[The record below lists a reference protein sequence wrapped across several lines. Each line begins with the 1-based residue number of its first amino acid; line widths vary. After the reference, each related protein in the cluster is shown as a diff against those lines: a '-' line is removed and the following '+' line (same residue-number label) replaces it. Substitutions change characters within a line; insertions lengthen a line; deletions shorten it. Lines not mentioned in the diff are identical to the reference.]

1 MNHSRMRGPGARAIL
16 GAAGVVALVAVLLGC
31 SGGTASPKEKADGG
45 DSNTVELVFTYG
57 SEKQGWIEDV
67 TKSFNEG
74 ENKTGGKRIKVTAIP
89 MGSGECIDE
98 LLTGKRKAHL
108 TSPASGA
115 YVEIG
120 NGRSQAK
127 DKTDLI
133 GPVQNLVL
141 SPVVIAMWKSMAD
154 RLRKDGKEIGWA
166 DVQNL
171 ARDPKGWDAV
181 GAPQWGEFR
190 FAHTHPLYS
199 NSGLIA
205 VLAEVYAA
213 AGKTRGLTL
222 DDLKEAKVGKYLE
235 ELERSVVHYG
245 SSTGFFGK
253 KMVENGR
260 QYLHAAVLY
269 ENLVIESY
277 DKKLR
282 DPLVAVDPKEG
293 TCWSDDP
300 IGVVKRDWVSDEH
313 KEAARVYV
321 DYLRAK
327 PQQVTAMKYGF
338 RPADEKIPLDAP
350 LDPAHGVNPEEP
362 KKLMRVPTADV
373 LEGVLGL
380 WRKHKKPSRVV
391 LVMDTSGSMQAMRK
405 MENAQDA
412 ARELVES
419 LSDRD
424 QLSLLAF
431 SDRLAWVH
439 KEAVRMDAAGK
450 KKATDSIND
459 LVPRGETALYD
470 ATAAAYRHLLDN
482 PSPGTISAVVV
493 LTDGEDNK
501 SRATLDELIEQIKND
516 FEKKMIRVFTIAY
529 GREGNEKIM
538 KQIDDAT
545 HAKEIKMCQS

>member
-1 MNHSRMRGPGARAIL
+1 
-16 GAAGVVALVAVLLGC
+16 VLLGC
-31 SGGTASPKEKADGG
+31 SGRAAAPKENARAD
-45 DSNTVELVFTYG
+45 DNTVELVFTYG
-57 SEKQGWIEDV
+57 SEKQGWINDV
-67 TKSFNEG
+67 TKSFNDS
-74 ENKTGGKRIKVTAIP
+74 ENKTGGGKRIKVTAIP

-98 LLTGKRKAHL
+98 LLAGKRKAHL

-115 YVEIG
+115 YIEIG
-120 NGRSQAK
+120 NGRSQTK
-127 DKTDLI
+127 DKTDLV

-154 RLRKDGKEIGWA
+154 RLRKDGKEVGWA

-213 AGKTRGLTL
+213 TGKTRGLTL
-222 DDLKEAKVGKYLE
+222 DDLKEAKVGKYLQ
-235 ELERSVVHYG
+235 ELEHSVVHYG

-269 ENLVIESY
+269 ENMVIESY

-282 DPLVAVDPKEG
+282 DPLVAVYPKEG
-293 TCWSDDP
+293 TFWSDHP
-300 IGVVKRDWVSDEH
+300 VGVVQRDWVSDEH
-313 KEAARVYV
+313 KEAAKVYV

-327 PQQVTAMKYGF
+327 PQQVKAMKYGF

-350 LDPAHGVNPEEP
+350 LDPAHGVNPDEP
-362 KKLMRVPTADV
+362 KKLMRVPPADV

-405 MENAQDA
+405 MESAQDA

-439 KEAVRMDAAGK
+439 KEGVRMDAAGK
-450 KKATDSIND
+450 KKATESIND
-459 LVPRGETALYD
+459 LVARGETALYD
-470 ATAAAYRHLLDN
+470 ATASAYRYLLDN

-501 SRATLDELIEQIKND
+501 SKATLDELIEQIKTD
-516 FEKKMIRVFTIAY
+516 YEKKTIRVFTIAY
-529 GREGNEKIM
+529 GQDANEAILKRIA
-538 KQIDDAT
+538 DAT
-545 HAKEIKMCQS
+545 QAKEYKGDPKTILEVLKDIATFF

>member
-213 AGKTRGLTL
+213 TGKTRGLTL

-253 KMVENGR
+253 KMVENGK

-269 ENLVIESY
+269 ENMVIESY

-282 DPLVAVDPKEG
+282 DPLVAIYPKEG
-293 TCWSDDP
+293 TFWSDHP
-300 IGVVKRDWVSDEH
+300 IGVVQRDWVSDEH
-313 KEAARVYV
+313 KEAARVYIE
-321 DYLRAK
+321 YLRAK
-327 PQQVTAMKYGF
+327 PQQVKAMKYGF

-405 MENAQDA
+405 MESAQDA
-412 ARELVES
+412 ARELVDS
-419 LSDRD
+419 LTDRD

-450 KKATDSIND
+450 KKATRSEEHTSELQSLRHLVCRLLLEKNKPAPRAGHIGTPSPWARTPICALRRHICRSPPRASRVDFAPAH
-459 LVPRGETALYD
+459 VPRQSWSRC
-470 ATAAAYRHLLDN
+470 RH
-482 PSPGTISAVVV
+482 TV
-493 LTDGEDNK
+493 TDD
-501 SRATLDELIEQIKND
+501 RL
-516 FEKKMIRVFTIAY
+516 
-529 GREGNEKIM
+529 
-538 KQIDDAT
+538 
-545 HAKEIKMCQS
+545 